1 MSKDFTGTIEDF
13 VNTVKAEGDKQ
24 VIIDFW
30 AAWCGPC
37 RMVSPILSKI
47 EEEDENVTLIK
58 VDVDANQELSAFF
71 KISSIP
77 TLMFFKKG
85 VANKPALIGALPKD
99 AILEH
104 MSHG

>member
-30 AAWCGPC
+30 VAWCGPC

-71 KISSIP
+71 LSKLAVS
-77 TLMFFKKG
+77 L
-85 VANKPALIGALPKD
+85 
-99 AILEH
+99 H
-104 MSHG
+104 